1 MKTSFKLAAL
11 PLALCAAFSTQAA
24 EVSTKGGFKVKSDDG
39 RYTFAVGGRIQM
51 DGTAFSSDDL
61 DLNNG
66 TEMRR
71 ARITLKATIEEWEYK
86 LDYDYVSSSAVKDAF
101 IAYNGY
107 KNTVIQIGNQRQ
119 AFGMEANTSSNDVS
133 FIERSL
139 IIDPFDQGRGFGIA
153 AQQWGDNWSLN
164 YGVYGQDVNG
174 ANSKDEQLSFNGR
187 FAYAPIKE
195 KNRMVSFGVS
205 ALQTELEDG
214 ASVRLRARPEAHQA
228 NTRIVDSGSIAAN
241 SYSMLGLETVMQFG
255 SLTLLGEYIKQDVD
269 SVDGTDPSFDG
280 YFVSA
285 SYLLDGGMRSYS
297 TKGGKFKGYK
307 PGANGA
313 WELTARLSSLD
324 LNDTGANILGGQVDA
339 VTLGAN
345 YYINSNML
353 AKFNVTSADGDEHAK
368 YDSTSVGARLQV
380 VW

>member
-11 PLALCAAFSTQAA
+11 TLALSAAFSTQAA
-24 EVSTKGGFKVKSDDG
+24 EISTKGGFKVKSDDG

-51 DGTAFSSDDL
+51 DGTAFNSDDI

-71 ARITLKATIEEWEYK
+71 ARITLKANIEEWEYK
-86 LDYDYVSSSAVKDAF
+86 LDYDYISSESVKDAF
-101 IAYNGY
+101 IAYNGF
-107 KNTVIQIGNQRQ
+107 KNTIIQIGNQRQ

-139 IIDPFDQGRGFGIA
+139 ITDPFDQGRGFGIA
-153 AQQWGDNWSLN
+153 AKQWGDNWSLN
-164 YGVYGQDVNG
+164 YGVYGQDVNA
-174 ANSKDEQLSFNGR
+174 ANGKDEELSFNGR

-195 KNRMVSFGVS
+195 KDRMVSFGFS

-214 ASVRLRARPEAHQA
+214 GSVRLRARPESHQA
-228 NTRIVDSGSIAAN
+228 NTRIVDSSSIATD
-241 SYSMLGLETVMQFG
+241 SYTMFGLESMMQFG
-255 SLTLLGEYIKQDVD
+255 SLTLLGEYIKEDVD
-269 SVDGTDPSFDG
+269 SVDGSDPSFDG

-285 SYLLDGGMRSYS
+285 SYLLDGGMRNYT

-313 WELTARLSSLD
+313 WELTARISSLD
-324 LNDTGANILGGQVDA
+324 LNDADANVFGGKVDSI
-339 VTLGAN
+339 TLGAN

-353 AKFNVTSADGDEHAK
+353 AKFNVVSANGDEFAK